1 MLFFID
7 KSGAKKISK
16 KILRETREA
25 ITPVDD
31 TVKLCTSNIPLRG
44 HRDSAKN
51 GPEVGKSDLT
61 NSGNHVELL

>member
-1 MLFFID
+1 MTRD
-7 KSGAKKISK
+7 GAKKISK

-44 HRDSAKN
+44 HRDSAKS
-51 GPEVGKSDLT
+51 GPEVGKNDLT